1 MAKQCLSYKVN
12 LVTASYVSPEMAA
25 LHEPAREAGITLIN
39 EVGLDPGI
47 DHMLA
52 MACIDETHSKGGK
65 VLCGSVNLD
74 HSGVA
79 NFLPLLM
86 VFYR

>member
-1 MAKQCLSYKVN
+1 MARQCLSHKVN

-25 LHEPAREAGITLIN
+25 MHDPAREARVTFMN

-65 VLCGSVNLD
+65 VQ
-74 HSGVA
+74 
-79 NFLPLLM
+79 
-86 VFYR
+86 